1 MNYEDELAEAI
12 RLSELTA
19 QEEEEERRQVEELW
33 RRQAVEDAE
42 RMRLQEEMEVSRNP
56 VLGVDEGRGLYMGE

>member
-19 QEEEEERRQVEELW
+19 QEEAEERRQIEEAQ
-33 RRQAVEDAE
+33 RRQAAEDVE
-42 RMRLQEEMEVSRNP
+42 RMRLQEEMEVRRDP
-56 VLGVDEGRGLYMGE
+56 MLQVYERRCLYVG